1 MKNQF
6 IVTRF
11 PDGMNLA
18 GRRFGVWNR
27 LEKRWE
33 REYRTRAYCRD
44 IAKYLNQRVKRES
57 IKLVSHNEFIL
68 PGRSIARNF
77 TVIQG
82 AA

>member
-6 IVTRF
+6 IVARF
-11 PDGMNLA
+11 PEGMNLA

-33 REYRTRAYCRD
+33 REYRTRAYCRHT
-44 IAKYLNQRVKRES
+44 AKYLNQCVKRES

-68 PGRSIARNF
+68 PGRSIERNF
-77 TVIQG
+77 TIIQG